1 MYRDSTLQ
9 SMSPVEKCANFR
21 FEFLECRPDHAEFHP
36 VGDFVLERLTEDRA
50 DHSLSPCSVRDVVIV
65 DGEVLRE
72 EGVAKG
78 ALRRRTPL
86 IRITKKWRTISCAES
101 TLEYSVSGNAPISC

>member
-78 ALRRRTPL
+78 AF
-86 IRITKKWRTISCAES
+86 E
-101 TLEYSVSGNAPISC
+101 APDSIDTHNQEVADHFLCGVNS

>member
-21 FEFLECRPDHAEFHP
+21 FEF
-36 VGDFVLERLTEDRA
+36 LERLTEDRA

-72 EGVAKG
+72 EGVEKG
-78 ALRRRTPL
+78 AF
-86 IRITKKWRTISCAES
+86 E
-101 TLEYSVSGNAPISC
+101 APDSIDTHNQEVADHFLCGVNS